1 MMSQQTQSDMVQ
13 PLADAHASSQAAV
26 EPVARLQQMIT
37 GFISTCLIYVAAQ
50 FRVADHLASGPL
62 SVGELAVRTET
73 QVEPLRRVLRGL
85 AAVGLLREESN
96 DTFEL
101 TDMGVYL
108 RSDLPDEQRTWA
120 LLWGHEIF
128 PRAWGDL
135 SHALKTGEIPFDHV
149 FRQPFFDYLAEH
161 QDVGHVFNVAM
172 SARSRREH
180 DAVLATYDFSPY
192 KRIVDVG
199 GGAGGLLAA
208 ICARY
213 PTAEGIVFDLASGH
227 AEAERTFRSA
237 GLASR
242 CRFVVGN
249 FFESTPPAGD
259 LVVLSRVLH
268 DWNDEHAVVILRN
281 CERAIERGGRL
292 LVVDRVMVPGQNQVD
307 GVMADLQMLA
317 TSGGRER
324 TEAEF
329 AALFAAA
336 GLQRQNAIATNSS
349 VWLLEVVRP

>member
-1 MMSQQTQSDMVQ
+1 
-13 PLADAHASSQAAV
+13 
-26 EPVARLQQMIT
+26 MIT

-85 AAVGLLREESN
+85 AAVGLLREESD
-96 DTFEL
+96 DTFGL
-101 TDMGVYL
+101 TEMGVYL

-120 LLWGHEIF
+120 LLWGHEMF

-135 SHALKTGEIPFDHV
+135 SHALKTGEIPFDHI
-149 FRQPFFDYLAEH
+149 FGQPFFDYLAEH

-180 DAVLATYDFSPY
+180 DAVLATYDFSLC

-199 GGAGGLLAA
+199 GGTGGLLAA
-208 ICARY
+208 ICSRY
-213 PTAEGIVFDLASGH
+213 PTAEGIVFDLSSAH

-237 GLASR
+237 GLTSR

-268 DWNDEHAVVILRN
+268 DWNDEHALAILRN

-292 LVVDRVMVPGQNQVD
+292 LVVDRVMIPGQKRQGD

-324 TEAEF
+324 TESEF
-329 AALFAAA
+329 AELFAAA
-336 GLQRQNAIATNSS
+336 GLRQQNAIATNSP